1 MDNRESLT
9 GLKVV
14 VGTWIP
20 LRKYLTPK
28 KSSSEQSDPSGRVKE
43 TTVQTD
49 NSSQAKQGNQDGLTN
64 WLSGLLL
71 GSAMVARGEIGLLI
85 IEIGYNKTSYMSQAG
100 FITGVWAILLNTIIG
115 PVTVGLL
122 VKYYGKRI
130 GEGEWGL
137 QKPAMPV
144 PQHVSGVI
152 EQGNGHGDV

>member
-1 MDNRESLT
+1 MDDRESLT
-9 GLKVV
+9 VLKFI
-14 VGTWIP
+14 VGIWI
-20 LRKYLTPK
+20 LLWKYLTPK
-28 KSSSEQSDPSGRVKE
+28 KSSERSDSSGCVKE
-43 TTVQTD
+43 TTD
-49 NSSQAKQGNQDGLTN
+49 EADDGSQAKQRSQGFVTN
-64 WLSGLLL
+64 WLSGILL
-71 GSAMVARGEIGLLI
+71 GSAMVARGEISLLI

-144 PQHVSGVI
+144 PQQVSGVI

>member
-20 LRKYLTPK
+20 LRKYSTPK
-28 KSSSEQSDPSGRVKE
+28 KSSSEQSDPFGRVKE

-49 NSSQAKQGNQDGLTN
+49 NSSPAKQGNQDGLTN

-85 IEIGYNKTSYMSQAG
+85 IEVVNPNLHSVPSSSSPGFEILFCTKLSYTSLPPDGSPCA
-100 FITGVWAILLNTIIG
+100 
-115 PVTVGLL
+115 
-122 VKYYGKRI
+122 
-130 GEGEWGL
+130 
-137 QKPAMPV
+137 
-144 PQHVSGVI
+144 S
-152 EQGNGHGDV
+152 

>member
-1 MDNRESLT
+1 MDNRGSLT

-20 LRKYLTPK
+20 LWKYLTPK

-49 NSSQAKQGNQDGLTN
+49 NNSQEKQGNQDGLTN

-85 IEIGYNKTSYMSQAG
+85 IEIGYNETSYVSQAG

-115 PVTVGLL
+115 PVAVGLL
-122 VKYYGKRI
+122 VKYCGKRV

-137 QKPAMPV
+137 QKAAIPA
-144 PQHVSGVI
+144 PQHVSEII
-152 EQGNGHGDV
+152 EQGHGHGDA